1 MAGEPGDSLVNFRE
15 IARRAMITT
24 ASPLQPIKPPHGTL
38 PPLQNGDRLSR
49 AEFERRY
56 EQMPGVK
63 KAELIDGVVYMP
75 SPVKHAQHGR
85 PHFHILGWLFTYAS
99 LTPGIDGG
107 DNSTLRLDLDN
118 EPQPDGFL
126 RLLPEHGGQT
136 VIDADGYL
144 VGGPELIVEVA
155 ATSASYDLNQK
166 LHVYR
171 RHNVKEYIVWRV
183 LDRTVDWF
191 FLRDDIYER
200 LPTTEGVYRSPLF
213 PGLWLDPEALVGDDI
228 ARVLAALWQGM
239 KHTPPQPAEGTS

>member
-1 MAGEPGDSLVNFRE
+1 
-15 IARRAMITT
+15 MITT
-24 ASPLQPIKPPHGTL
+24 ASPLQPIQPPHGAL

-56 EQMPGVK
+56 EGMPGVK

-85 PHFHILGWLFTYAS
+85 PHLIVSTWLGVYMS
-99 LTPGIDGG
+99 LVPTVDGG

-126 RLLPEHGGQT
+126 RLLPENGGQT
-136 VIDADGYL
+136 MIDADGYL

-191 FLRDDIYER
+191 VLRDDLYER
-200 LPTTEGVYRSPLF
+200 LPMTEGVYRSPLF

-228 ARVLAALWQGM
+228 GRVLAALWQGM
-239 KHTPPQPAEGTS
+239 KRTPPQPAEGMS